1 MKEYKIFLDDVLI
14 GTTNF
19 EFADVPM
26 GIIFG
31 KVNFI
36 NVDQPYQ
43 FIKNYYSK
51 KNVQFDF
58 DDKEKFIDS
67 MIQEF
72 IKVHYDEDKIL
83 IGWGAV
89 LSGVNNG
96 FEITFGGIESEL
108 MKSEFLHHYYDYYGE
123 TD

>member
-26 GIIFG
+26 GVVYG

-36 NVDQPYQ
+36 DLKNPYFFFKKYCDTNNIDYQ
-43 FIKNYYSK
+43 FIDDEKYIQTFELKLIKISNNSDFIRNGASFCGFNEDFQIEMYNISSK
-51 KNVQFDF
+51 
-58 DDKEKFIDS
+58 I
-67 MIQEF
+67 
-72 IKVHYDEDKIL
+72 
-83 IGWGAV
+83 
-89 LSGVNNG
+89 
-96 FEITFGGIESEL
+96 

>member
-26 GIIFG
+26 GVVYG

-36 NVDQPYQ
+36 DFKNPY
-43 FIKNYYSK
+43 FFFK
-51 KNVQFDF
+51 KYCDSNDI
-58 DDKEKFIDS
+58 DYHFIDDEKY
-67 MIQEF
+67 IQTFELKLIKISNNSDF
-72 IKVHYDEDKIL
+72 IRNGASFCGFNEDFQIEMYNISSKI
-83 IGWGAV
+83 
-89 LSGVNNG
+89 
-96 FEITFGGIESEL
+96 

>member
-26 GIIFG
+26 GVVYG

-36 NVDQPYQ
+36 DFKNPY
-43 FIKNYYSK
+43 FFFK
-51 KNVQFDF
+51 KYCDTNDI
-58 DDKEKFIDS
+58 DYHFIDDEKY
-67 MIQEF
+67 IQTFELKLIKISNNSDF
-72 IKVHYDEDKIL
+72 IRNGASFCGFNEDFQIEMYNISSKI
-83 IGWGAV
+83 
-89 LSGVNNG
+89 
-96 FEITFGGIESEL
+96 
-108 MKSEFLHHYYDYYGE
+108 MKSEFLHHYYDYYRE

>member
-26 GIIFG
+26 GVVYG

-36 NVDQPYQ
+36 DFKNPYFFFKKYFDENDIDYQ
-43 FIKNYYSK
+43 FIDDEKYIQTFELKLIKISNNS
-51 KNVQFDF
+51 DF
-58 DDKEKFIDS
+58 IRNGASFCG
-67 MIQEF
+67 F
-72 IKVHYDEDKIL
+72 NEDFQIEMYN
-83 IGWGAV
+83 I
-89 LSGVNNG
+89 SS
-96 FEITFGGIESEL
+96 EI